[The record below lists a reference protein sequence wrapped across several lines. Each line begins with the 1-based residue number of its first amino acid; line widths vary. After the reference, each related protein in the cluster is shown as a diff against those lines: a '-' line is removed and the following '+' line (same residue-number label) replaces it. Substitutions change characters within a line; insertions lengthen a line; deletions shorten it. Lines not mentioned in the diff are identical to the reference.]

1 MMKQSLINI
10 STEYSLF
17 EKVILAQLLKKLLYF
32 IIKFLVAT
40 TGNVQ
45 V

>member
-1 MMKQSLINI
+1 MKKQSLINI
-10 STEYSLF
+10 STEYNLF
-17 EKVILAQLLKKLLYF
+17 EKVILARLLKKLLYF

-40 TGNVQ
+40 TGTVQ